1 MSMEYSSY
9 AKSTGLKINAAK
21 TKAMRMNTNNNQ
33 PLEIDN
39 TKLYEITFYILFGRF
54 ISKKQYFMSLS
65 HFLTIFRKNYY
76 FPPKNHHFPI
86 PTTVDEN

>member
-33 PLEIDN
+33 PIEIDDTAVDLMLN
-39 TKLYEITFYILFGRF
+39 TSYI
-54 ISKKQYFMSLS
+54 
-65 HFLTIFRKNYY
+65 
-76 FPPKNHHFPI
+76 
-86 PTTVDEN
+86 